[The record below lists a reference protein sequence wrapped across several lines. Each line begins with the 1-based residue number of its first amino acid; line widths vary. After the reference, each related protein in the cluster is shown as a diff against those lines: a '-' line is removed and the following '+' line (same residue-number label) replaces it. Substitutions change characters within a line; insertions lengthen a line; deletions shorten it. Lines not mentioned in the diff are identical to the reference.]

1 MNYDIVDTIVR
12 TAIDAIRNAYVEHGS
27 IASGAC
33 LLASDGTLYSGCAI
47 DSVVPEFKLPAE
59 VVVMAKAISEGKR
72 EFDAISVV
80 ADIDGTY
87 MPDELSYKFLLEFNV
102 QEIILAD
109 MKGNTKV
116 MKLEEFTP
124 YKTRK
129 KSN

>member
-1 MNYDIVDTIVR
+1 MNYDIMDTIVR
-12 TAIDAIRNAYVEHGS
+12 TAMDAIRNAYVEHGS
-27 IASGAC
+27 LATGAC

-47 DSVVPEFKLPAE
+47 DSVVPEYKLPAE

-87 MPDELSYKFLLEFNV
+87 MPDENCYKFLLEFNV

-109 MKGNTKV
+109 MKGNTKA
-116 MKLEEFTP
+116 MKLEDFTP
-124 YKTRK
+124 YKARRK
-129 KSN
+129 